1 MYGRELEM
9 RIYPVISVLALFCLA
24 APAFAQQDID
34 KKKVLEEL
42 EMPKADIILSCTI
55 STEGELKEPEYYWP
69 AKKKIESLKT
79 KLSALDPET
88 PSAERAML
96 YDRLGAILGKST
108 KEEGEKYRKLA
119 VREYELLLQKDKDNP
134 ELLLQLS
141 CVYSSLDELEKA
153 WDILVKLVKA
163 RPDFYKVYAE
173 LVSFNFLKAGEKS
186 RFEEWSKKGEEY
198 FSRESGKGRTD
209 AEFYVEY
216 GRFHFTVQFVRF
228 LMKSAEKKQAA
239 SKEDFIEG
247 MKRYFEVFASEK
259 GFSIVR
265 KALELDPKNRLC
277 HIWLGAMH
285 LTEVCVVLFRKML
298 EEQKEGASD
307 EDTLDLVI
315 KCAADA
321 RSSKNE
327 EVTAA
332 EKHLLAAY
340 ENKAVSY
347 VNLWENM
354 VFLQM
359 VKGDWAKYE
368 HYLLE
373 AIRNHPG
380 HKSFYSTLL
389 GFYVKA
395 YDNKAN
401 DRDAKVKTVIRLL
414 EERNKVCP
422 DAELHFICGK
432 ARYELGDSA
441 GVLKE
446 FDKALKV
453 SPGNY
458 GANLGKIVLL
468 AKEGK
473 SKKAFELMEKT
484 RNRWKPKNQKD
495 AIHAN
500 ITIAILCMLQDKH
513 DIARHL
519 LDRVIEAVPENEKA
533 RKLRGM
539 LAD

>member
-1 MYGRELEM
+1 MQIR
-9 RIYPVISVLALFCLA
+9 PVISVLALFCLA

-34 KKKVLEEL
+34 KNKVLEEL
-42 EMPKADIILSCTI
+42 EMPKADMILSCTI
-55 STEGELKEPEYYWP
+55 STEGELKEPEYYWS
-69 AKKKIESLKT
+69 AKKKIGSLKN
-79 KLSALDPET
+79 KLSALDPEI
-88 PSAERAML
+88 PSLERAKL
-96 YDRLGAILGKST
+96 CDRLGVISGKST
-108 KEEGEKYRKLA
+108 KEEGKKYYELA
-119 VREYELLLQKDKDNP
+119 VKEYELLLQKDKNNP

-141 CVYSSLDELEKA
+141 CVYSSLNELEKA
-153 WDILVKLVKA
+153 WDILVKLAKV
-163 RPDFYKVYAE
+163 RPDFYKVYTE
-173 LVSFNFLKAGEKS
+173 LVSFNVLKLDEKS
-186 RFEEWSKKGEEY
+186 RFEKWSKKGEEY
-198 FSRESGKGRTD
+198 FSKESGKGRTD

-239 SKEDFIEG
+239 STEDFIEG

-265 KALELDPKNRLC
+265 KALELDPRNRLC
-277 HIWLGAMH
+277 NIWLGAMH
-285 LTEVCVVLFRKML
+285 LTEVCVVMFRKML
-298 EEQKEGASD
+298 EEQKESASD

-315 KCAADA
+315 KCVADA
-321 RSSKNE
+321 RSSKTE
-327 EVTAA
+327 EVKAA

-340 ENKAVSY
+340 ENKGVSY
-347 VNLWENM
+347 INLWENL

-368 HYLLE
+368 QYLLE

-380 HKSFYSTLL
+380 HQSFYSTLL

-401 DRDAKVKTVIRLL
+401 DRDTKIKTVIRLL

-432 ARYELGDSA
+432 AKHELGDSN

-446 FDKALKV
+446 FDMALKV
-453 SPGNY
+453 SPGNF

-468 AKEGK
+468 AKQGK
-473 SKKAFELMEKT
+473 FKKAFEMMEKT
-484 RNRWKPKNQKD
+484 RNRWKPKNKED

-500 ITIAILCMLQDKH
+500 FTIAILCMLQEKY

-519 LDRVIEAVPENEKA
+519 LDRLIEAVPKNTRA
-533 RKLRGM
+533 RRLRGM